1 MFGKKKKRQVLRIE
15 KGQWAQIWESFKQ
28 NKLAM
33 ISMVVLLLIV
43 LGALSAD
50 LHHPLADG
58 LRQRIQNEQAMMRGV
73 QQLRISLKQAGRL
86 AQWIRGGAG

>member
-43 LGALSAD
+43 LGSPERRSVYGLSDKGTGTEPVGTTAE
-50 LHHPLADG
+50 PLSNP
-58 LRQRIQNEQAMMRGV
+58 LVWN
-73 QQLRISLKQAGRL
+73 
-86 AQWIRGGAG
+86 

>member
-1 MFGKKKKRQVLRIE
+1 MFGKKKKRQVLKIE

-50 LHHPLADG
+50 LFMDYQIWGSPAP
-58 LRQRIQNEQAMMRGV
+58 
-73 QQLRISLKQAGRL
+73 IS
-86 AQWIRGGAG
+86 